1 MRSVAPLRITLSVVM
16 AIWVFDVVIPIMGLL
31 ANSGEGK
38 PSFMSVAP
46 VSSSPTGLFLN
57 FILIE
62 FVVLV

>member
-1 MRSVAPLRITLSVVM
+1 M

>member
-1 MRSVAPLRITLSVVM
+1 MTVAGPLHITLGVVM

-46 VSSSPTGLFLN
+46 VSSSPTGLFLK